1 MRQLQWRELVEHP
14 GDAPFLGGR
23 GQASLA
29 DLSAYVTVVIPHLMA
44 MSGDTVFLD
53 DPRCWRGVAGCR
65 RIYPTIR
72 WSCPIIYWNA
82 RCLECAATPLKN
94 PEWRKPV
101 ESKVKIVDI
110 DMPFWS
116 MVGFMVKAAIAA
128 IPAFMIL
135 VSLWFMSV
143 FLFGLVFDTWMV

>member
-1 MRQLQWRELVEHP
+1 M
-14 GDAPFLGGR
+14 
-23 GQASLA
+23 
-29 DLSAYVTVVIPHLMA
+29 
-44 MSGDTVFLD
+44 
-53 DPRCWRGVAGCR
+53 
-65 RIYPTIR
+65 
-72 WSCPIIYWNA
+72 
-82 RCLECAATPLKN
+82 
-94 PEWRKPV
+94 